1 MKQNVKLSR
10 GEIVWLKYALVSY
23 IEAKRE
29 DIEAIELANRI
40 TGTEKLSPEQEAAV
54 DKINDE
60 IKRLWGIYATLETYV
75 TGGFVKGGLPKWD
88 TSAKST

>member
-23 IEAKRE
+23 IEAKQE

-40 TGTEKLSPEQEAAV
+40 TGTEKLSPEQKAAV
-54 DKINDE
+54 NKINDE
-60 IKRLWGIYATLETYV
+60 IKRLWSIHATLETYV

-88 TSAKST
+88 TSAKNT